1 MMKIKVDEN
10 NVDLSALSDKSHTLY
25 DFISND
31 IAGFIPK
38 GSVIKDIYLNGI
50 KFDELLVN
58 DEKTKTIRIDGDGEL
73 NVTTMTSS
81 DLIKESIAAIKNYF
95 NDLSISLNEVS
106 DLLRVGNDKDGFNN
120 FAADLKGIAS
130 FVQMMDKIAVFL
142 KIDYSIYTYKEKTI
156 KGYFDD
162 LEETLSKIL
171 EMQKNRDY
179 IMLAD
184 TIEFEMEPEL
194 EVWQEVLEYLKDE
207 LIL

>member
-1 MMKIKVDEN
+1 MMKIKVDDN
-10 NVDLSALSDKSHTLY
+10 NVDLSALSDKSHTFY

-73 NVTTMTSS
+73 NITTMTSN
-81 DLIKESIAAIKNYF
+81 DLIKESIVAIKNYF

-106 DLLRVGNDKDGFNN
+106 DLLRIGNDKDGFNN

-156 KGYFDD
+156 KEYFDD
-162 LEETLSKIL
+162 LEEILSKIL

-184 TIEFEMEPEL
+184 TIEFEMEPEIKI
-194 EVWQEVLEYLKDE
+194 WQEVLEYLEDE
-207 LIL
+207 LIP

>member
-184 TIEFEMEPEL
+184 TIEFEMEPEF

>member
-31 IAGFIPK
+31 VAGFIPK

-58 DEKTKTIRIDGDGEL
+58 DEKTKTIRIDEDGEL
-73 NVTTMTSS
+73 NVATMTSN
-81 DLIKESIAAIKNYF
+81 DLVKESIIAIKNYF

-142 KIDYSIYTYKEKTI
+142 KIDYSTYTYKEKTI
-156 KGYFDD
+156 KEYFDD
-162 LEETLSKIL
+162 LEGILSKIL
-171 EMQKNRDY
+171 KMQKNRDY

-184 TIEFEMEPEL
+184 MIEFEMEPEL
-194 EVWQEVLEYLKDE
+194 KVWQEVLEYLEDE
-207 LIL
+207 LIS